1 MLVNTNVFSSDKVVR
16 SANRDSVEDFSRNT
30 SHLGDTVLVNK
41 SPSSALL
48 VSVLLSVGDTSVLLY
63 RSILNNSSLN
73 AFLADNNILVLNL

>member
-1 MLVNTNVFSSDKVVR
+1 MLVNTNVFSSDEVVR

-48 VSVLLSVGDTSVLLY
+48 VSVLVSVGDTSVLLD
-63 RSILNNSSLN
+63 RSILNNGSLDT
-73 AFLADNNILVLNL
+73 FLADDDVLEFNS